1 MNSKEATQRAAQ
13 LREIIAGHNHRYYV
27 LNQPAISD
35 FEYDLLMQELAGIE
49 RKFPQLQQPD
59 SPTQRVGSDLT
70 EAFVQVKHKY
80 PMMSL
85 SNTYSEMELMEFDRR
100 VQKTLDAQPQYVCEL
115 KFDGTAISLIYAKGV
130 LTQAITRGDGER
142 GDDVSANVRTIHTVP
157 LRLQGNPP
165 DELEIRGEIFMP
177 FAAFDALNKQR
188 FEEEEPLFANPR
200 NAAAGTLKL
209 LDPAVV
215 ATRKLDCFLYYM
227 PAGDELFR
235 THYETLQAA
244 KAWGFQVSTHI
255 RLCNSMQEALHFI
268 RHWDVARK
276 ALPYAT
282 DGVVVKVNDYAQ
294 QRRLGMTAK
303 SPRWATAFKFKAEQA
318 VTRLR
323 SVDFQVGRTGAITP
337 VANLDPVLLAGT
349 TVKRASLHNADQIAL
364 LDLRPGDTVIIEKGG
379 EIIPKVVDVD
389 RAQRADDSRP
399 FEYITQCPACG
410 ATLKRDEGEAKHYC
424 PNDTGCPPQII
435 GRIEHFIT
443 RKAMNIEGLG
453 SETVELLYH
462 KGLIRHVADLYHLRR
477 EQLLPLER
485 MGEKSVDNLL
495 KGIEQS
501 KQTPFAR
508 VLFALGIRYVGE
520 TTAKKIAAAVGSL
533 DRLMQLPE
541 DDLRLIDEVGDRI
554 AESIRD
560 YFSKAENRAIIEDL
574 RAAGLQFEA
583 EARVQLSEALAG
595 KSFVITGTLSRPRD
609 EFKALIEQ
617 HGGVVSSAV
626 SAKTDYLLAGDKG
639 GSKLQKAGKL
649 GVQVIDEE
657 QFRQLMVSD

>member
-1 MNSKEATQRAAQ
+1 MNLKEATQRAAQ
-13 LREIIAGHNHRYYV
+13 LRKEIDEHNHRYYV
-27 LNQPAISD
+27 LNQPVISD
-35 FEYDLLMQELAGIE
+35 FEYDVLLQKLIGIE

-100 VQKTLDAQPQYVCEL
+100 VQKTLDVAPQYVCEL
-115 KFDGTAISLIYAKGV
+115 KFDGTAISLIYTNGV

-142 GDDVSANVRTIHTVP
+142 GDEVSVNVRTIRTVP
-157 LRLQGNPP
+157 LRLRGNPP

-209 LDPAVV
+209 LDASIV
-215 ATRKLDCFLYYM
+215 ANRNLDCFLYYM
-227 PAGDELFR
+227 PAGDGLFR
-235 THYETLQAA
+235 THYESLQAA
-244 KAWGFQVSTHI
+244 KEWGFQVSEHI
-255 RLCNSMQEALHFI
+255 RLYNSMQEVLAFI
-268 RHWDVARK
+268 HYWDTERK
-276 ALPYAT
+276 KLPYAT
-282 DGVVVKVNDYAQ
+282 DGVVIKVNDYAQ
-294 QRRLGMTAK
+294 QRRLGITAK

-318 VTRLR
+318 ITRLL

-337 VANLDPVLLAGT
+337 VANLEPVLLAGT

-364 LDLRPGDTVIIEKGG
+364 LDIRLGDTVIIEKGG

-389 RAQRADDSRP
+389 RSQRAADSLP
-399 FEYITQCPACG
+399 FEYITHCPACG

-424 PNDTGCPPQII
+424 PNDAGCPPQII
-435 GRIEHFIT
+435 GRIGHFIT

-453 SETVELLYH
+453 GETVELLYH
-462 KGLIRHVADLYHLRR
+462 KGLIRHVADLYHLRQ
-477 EQLLPLER
+477 EHLLPLER

-501 KQTPFAR
+501 KQTPFYR

-520 TTAKKIAAAVGSL
+520 TTAKKIANAVGSL
-533 DRLMQLPE
+533 DRLINLSE
-541 DDLRLIDEVGDRI
+541 DDLLLIDEVGERI

-560 YFSKAENRAIIEDL
+560 YFSKAENMAIVEDL
-574 RAAGLQFEA
+574 RASGLQFEA
-583 EARVQLSEALAG
+583 EAKVQLSDALAG

-609 EFKALIEQ
+609 EFKVLIEQ
-617 HGGVVSSAV
+617 HGGAVSSAV

-639 GSKLQKAGKL
+639 GSKLQKAEKL
-649 GVQVIDEE
+649 GIQIIDEE
-657 QFRQLMVSD
+657 RFNLLLAL

>member
-1 MNSKEATQRAAQ
+1 
-13 LREIIAGHNHRYYV
+13 
-27 LNQPAISD
+27 
-35 FEYDLLMQELAGIE
+35 
-49 RKFPQLQQPD
+49 
-59 SPTQRVGSDLT
+59 
-70 EAFVQVKHKY
+70 
-80 PMMSL
+80 
-85 SNTYSEMELMEFDRR
+85 
-100 VQKTLDAQPQYVCEL
+100 LDAAPQYVCEL
-115 KFDGTAISLIYAKGV
+115 KFDGTAISLIYANGV
-130 LTQAITRGDGER
+130 LAQAITRGDGER
-142 GDDVSANVRTIHTVP
+142 GDEVSANVRTIRTVP
-157 LRLQGNPP
+157 LRLRGNPP
-165 DELEIRGEIFMP
+165 EELEIRGEIFMP

-209 LDPAVV
+209 LDASIV
-215 ATRKLDCFLYYM
+215 ANRNLDCFLYYM

-235 THYETLQAA
+235 THYESLQAA
-244 KAWGFQVSTHI
+244 KEWGFQVSKHV
-255 RLCNSMQEALHFI
+255 RLCNSMQEVLAFI
-268 RHWDVARK
+268 HHWDTARK

-318 VTRLR
+318 VTRLL

-337 VANLDPVLLAGT
+337 VANLEPVLLAGT

-364 LDLRPGDTVIIEKGG
+364 LDIRLDDAVIIEKGG
-379 EIIPKVVDVD
+379 EIIPKVVNVD
-389 RAQRADDSRP
+389 HAQRTADSRP
-399 FEYITQCPACG
+399 FEFITQCPACG

-462 KGLIRHVADLYHLRR
+462 KGLIRHIADLYHLRK

-501 KQTPFAR
+501 KQTPFSR

-520 TTAKKIAAAVGSL
+520 TTAKKIADAVGSL
-533 DRLMQLPE
+533 DRLINLSE
-541 DDLRLIDEVGDRI
+541 DDLLLIDEVGDRI

-560 YFSKAENRAIIEDL
+560 YFAKPEIMAIIESL
-574 RAAGLQFEA
+574 RASGLQFEA
-583 EARVQLSEALAG
+583 EAKVQLSDALAG

-609 EFKALIEQ
+609 EFKVLIEQ

-626 SAKTDYLLAGDKG
+626 SAKTNYLLAGDKG
-639 GSKLQKAGKL
+639 GSKLQKAEKL
-649 GVQVIDEE
+649 GVQVINEE
-657 QFRQLMVSD
+657 RFNTLLSL

>member
-1 MNSKEATQRAAQ
+1 MNLKEATQRAAR
-13 LREIIAGHNHRYYV
+13 LREIIDEHNHRYYV
-27 LNQPAISD
+27 LNQPVISD
-35 FEYDLLMQELAGIE
+35 FEYDLLLQDLIGIE
-49 RKFPQLQQPD
+49 RKFPQLQQPG

-70 EAFVQVKHKY
+70 ESFVQVKHKY

-85 SNTYSEMELMEFDRR
+85 SNTYSEGELMDFDRR
-100 VQKTLDAQPQYVCEL
+100 VQKTLDVAPQYVCEL
-115 KFDGTAISLIYAKGV
+115 KFDGTAISLIYAHGV

-142 GDDVSANVRTIHTVP
+142 GDDVSANVRTIRTIP
-157 LRLQGNPP
+157 LRLRGNPP

-209 LDPAVV
+209 LDASIV
-215 ATRKLDCFLYYM
+215 ANRNLDCFLYYM
-227 PAGDELFR
+227 PAGDGLFR
-235 THYETLQAA
+235 THYESLQAA
-244 KAWGFQVSTHI
+244 KEWGFQISGHI
-255 RLCNSMQEALHFI
+255 RLCNSMQEVLAFI
-268 RHWDVARK
+268 HHWDTARK

-282 DGVVVKVNDYAQ
+282 DGVVIKVNDYAQ

-318 VTRLR
+318 VTRLL

-364 LDLRPGDTVIIEKGG
+364 LDIRLGDTVIIEKGG

-389 RAQRADDSRP
+389 CSQRAAGSLP

-410 ATLKRDEGEAKHYC
+410 AALKRDEGEAKHYC

-453 SETVELLYH
+453 AETVELLYH
-462 KGLIRHVADLYHLRR
+462 KGLVHHVADLYHLHK

-501 KQTPFAR
+501 KKTPFPR

-520 TTAKKIAAAVGSL
+520 TTAKKIADAV
-533 DRLMQLPE
+533 
-541 DDLRLIDEVGDRI
+541 
-554 AESIRD
+554 
-560 YFSKAENRAIIEDL
+560 
-574 RAAGLQFEA
+574 
-583 EARVQLSEALAG
+583 
-595 KSFVITGTLSRPRD
+595 
-609 EFKALIEQ
+609 
-617 HGGVVSSAV
+617 
-626 SAKTDYLLAGDKG
+626 
-639 GSKLQKAGKL
+639 
-649 GVQVIDEE
+649 
-657 QFRQLMVSD
+657 

>member
-1 MNSKEATQRAAQ
+1 MNSKEATQRAAR
-13 LREIIAGHNHRYYV
+13 LREIIEEHNHRYYV
-27 LNQPAISD
+27 LNQPVISD
-35 FEYDLLMQELAGIE
+35 FEYDLLLQELIGIE
-49 RKFPQLQQPD
+49 RKFPQLQQSD

-85 SNTYSEMELMEFDRR
+85 SNTYSEMELLEFDRR
-100 VQKTLDAQPQYVCEL
+100 VQKTLGAAPQYVCEL
-115 KFDGTAISLIYAKGV
+115 KFDGTAISLIYTGGV
-130 LTQAITRGDGER
+130 LTQAVTRGDGER
-142 GDDVSANVRTIHTVP
+142 GDEVSVNVRTIRTVP
-157 LRLQGNPP
+157 LRLRGNSPA
-165 DELEIRGEIFMP
+165 ELEIRGEIFMP

-209 LDPAVV
+209 LDASIV
-215 ATRKLDCFLYYM
+215 AARNLDCFLYYM
-227 PAGDELFR
+227 PAGDALFR
-235 THYETLQAA
+235 THYESLQAA
-244 KAWGFQVSTHI
+244 KAWGFQVSEHV
-255 RLCNSMQEALHFI
+255 RLCHSMQEALDFI
-268 RHWDVARK
+268 RHWDAARK

-282 DGVVVKVNDYAQ
+282 DGVVIKVNDYAQ

-364 LDLRPGDTVIIEKGG
+364 LDIRLGDTVIIEKGG

-389 RAQRADDSRP
+389 ASQRAADSRP
-399 FEYITQCPACG
+399 FAYITRCPACD
-410 ATLKRDEGEAKHYC
+410 AALKRDEGEAKHYC

-453 SETVELLYH
+453 VETVEQLYRE
-462 KGLIRHVADLYHLRR
+462 GLIRHVADLYHLRR

-485 MGEKSVDNLL
+485 MGEKSADNLL

-501 KQTPFAR
+501 KKTPFSR

-520 TTAKKIAAAVGSL
+520 TTAKKIADAVGSL
-533 DRLMQLPE
+533 DRLIQLPE
-541 DDLRLIDEVGDRI
+541 DELLLIDEGGERI

-560 YFSKAENRAIIEDL
+560 YFNKPENMAIVEDL
-574 RAAGLQFEA
+574 RASGLQFEA
-583 EARVQLSEALAG
+583 EAKVQLSDALAG

-609 EFKALIEQ
+609 EFKVLIEQ
-617 HGGVVSSAV
+617 HGGVVSSAI
-626 SAKTDYLLAGDKG
+626 SAKTNYLLAGDKG
-639 GSKLQKAGKL
+639 GSKLQKAEKL
-649 GVQVIDEE
+649 GVPVIDEDG
-657 QFRQLMVSD
+657 FNALLAL

>member
-1 MNSKEATQRAAQ
+1 MNLKEATQRAAQ
-13 LREIIAGHNHRYYV
+13 LRKEIDEHNHRYYV
-27 LNQPAISD
+27 LNQPVISD
-35 FEYDLLMQELAGIE
+35 FEYDVLLQKLIGIE

-59 SPTQRVGSDLT
+59 SPTQHVGSDLT

-100 VQKTLDAQPQYVCEL
+100 VQKTLDVAPQYVCEL
-115 KFDGTAISLIYAKGV
+115 KFDGTAISLIYTNGV

-142 GDDVSANVRTIHTVP
+142 GDEVSVNVRTIRTVP
-157 LRLQGNPP
+157 LRLRGNPP

-209 LDPAVV
+209 LDASIV
-215 ATRKLDCFLYYM
+215 ANRNLDCFLYYM
-227 PAGDELFR
+227 PAGDGLFR
-235 THYETLQAA
+235 THYESLQAA
-244 KAWGFQVSTHI
+244 KEWGFQVSEHI
-255 RLCNSMQEALHFI
+255 RLYNSMQEVLAFI
-268 RHWDVARK
+268 HHWDTERK
-276 ALPYAT
+276 KLPYAT
-282 DGVVVKVNDYAQ
+282 DGVVIKVNDYAQ

-318 VTRLR
+318 ITRLL

-337 VANLDPVLLAGT
+337 VANLEPVLLAGT

-364 LDLRPGDTVIIEKGG
+364 LDIRLGDTVIIEKGG

-389 RAQRADDSRP
+389 RSQRAADSLP
-399 FEYITQCPACG
+399 FEYITHCPACG

-424 PNDTGCPPQII
+424 PNDAGCPPQII
-435 GRIEHFIT
+435 GRIGHFIT

-453 SETVELLYH
+453 GETVELLYH
-462 KGLIRHVADLYHLRR
+462 KGLIRHVADLYHLRQ
-477 EQLLPLER
+477 EHLLPLER

-501 KQTPFAR
+501 KQTPFYR

-520 TTAKKIAAAVGSL
+520 TTAKKIANAVGSL
-533 DRLMQLPE
+533 DRLINLSE
-541 DDLRLIDEVGDRI
+541 DDLLLIDEVGERI

-560 YFSKAENRAIIEDL
+560 YFSKAENMAIVEDL
-574 RAAGLQFEA
+574 RASGLQFEA
-583 EARVQLSEALAG
+583 EAKVQLSDALAC

-609 EFKALIEQ
+609 EFKVLIEQ
-617 HGGVVSSAV
+617 HGGAVSSAV

-639 GSKLQKAGKL
+639 GSKLQKAEKL
-649 GVQVIDEE
+649 GIQIIDEE
-657 QFRQLMVSD
+657 RFNLLLAL

>member
-1 MNSKEATQRAAQ
+1 
-13 LREIIAGHNHRYYV
+13 V
-27 LNQPAISD
+27 L
-35 FEYDLLMQELAGIE
+35 LQELIGLE
-49 RKFPQLQQPD
+49 HKFPQLQQPD

-70 EAFVQVKHKY
+70 ESFVQVKHKY

-85 SNTYSEMELMEFDRR
+85 SNTYSEIELMEFDRR
-100 VQKTLDAQPQYVCEL
+100 VQKTLDAPPQYVCEL
-115 KFDGTAISLIYAKGV
+115 KFDGTAISLAYTNGV
-130 LTQAITRGDGER
+130 LTQAVTRGDGER
-142 GDDVSANVRTIHTVP
+142 GDEVSANVRTIRTIP
-157 LRLQGNPP
+157 LRLRGNPP
-165 DELEIRGEIFMP
+165 AELEIRGEIFMS

-209 LDPAVV
+209 LDASVV
-215 ATRKLDCFLYYM
+215 ASRNLDCFLYYM
-227 PAGDELFR
+227 PAGDGLFR
-235 THYETLQAA
+235 THHESLQAA
-244 KAWGFQVSTHI
+244 KEWGFQVSEHI
-255 RLCNSMQEALHFI
+255 RLCNSMQEVLKFI
-268 RHWDVARK
+268 HHWDAARK
-276 ALPYAT
+276 TLPYAT
-282 DGVVVKVNDYAQ
+282 DGVVIKVNDYAQ

-318 VTRLR
+318 TTRLL

-364 LDLRPGDTVIIEKGG
+364 LDIRLGDTVIIEKGG

-389 RAQRADDSRP
+389 RSQRAAGSQP
-399 FEYITQCPACG
+399 FEYITCCPACG
-410 ATLKRDEGEAKHYC
+410 TALRRDEGEAKHYC
-424 PNDTGCPPQII
+424 PNDTGCPPQIV

-462 KGLIRHVADLYHLRR
+462 QGLIRHVADLYHLRK

-501 KQTPFAR
+501 KRTPFAR

-520 TTAKKIAAAVGSL
+520 TTAKKIADAVGSL
-533 DRLMQLPE
+533 DRLIHLPE
-541 DDLRLIDEVGDRI
+541 EDLLLIDEVGDRI

-560 YFSKAENRAIIEDL
+560 YFAKPENRAIIEDL

-583 EARVQLSEALAG
+583 EAKVQLSNVLAG

-639 GSKLQKAGKL
+639 GSKLQKAEKL
-649 GVQVIDEE
+649 GVQIIDENN
-657 QFRQLMVSD
+657 FNSLLNL

>member
-1 MNSKEATQRAAQ
+1 
-13 LREIIAGHNHRYYV
+13 V
-27 LNQPAISD
+27 L
-35 FEYDLLMQELAGIE
+35 LQELIGLE
-49 RKFPQLQQPD
+49 HKFPQLQQPD

-70 EAFVQVKHKY
+70 ESFVQVKHKY

-100 VQKTLDAQPQYVCEL
+100 VQKTLDVAPQYVCEL
-115 KFDGTAISLIYAKGV
+115 KFDGTAISLIYTNGV
-130 LTQAITRGDGER
+130 LAQAVTRGDGER
-142 GDDVSANVRTIHTVP
+142 GDEVSVNVRTIRTIP
-157 LRLQGNPP
+157 LRLRGNPP
-165 DELEIRGEIFMP
+165 AELEIRGEIFMP

-209 LDPAVV
+209 LDASVV
-215 ATRKLDCFLYYM
+215 ASRNLDCFLYHL
-227 PAGDELFR
+227 PAGDSLFR
-235 THYETLQAA
+235 THYESLQAA
-244 KAWGFQVSTHI
+244 KEWGFQVSEHI
-255 RLCNSMQEALHFI
+255 RLCNSMQEVVEFI
-268 RHWDVARK
+268 HHWDAARK

-282 DGVVVKVNDYAQ
+282 DGVVIKVNDYAQ

-303 SPRWATAFKFKAEQA
+303 SPRWATSFKFKAEQA
-318 VTRLR
+318 VTRLL

-337 VANLDPVLLAGT
+337 VANLEPVLLAGT

-364 LDLRPGDTVIIEKGG
+364 LDIRLGDSVVIEKGG

-389 RAQRADDSRP
+389 RLQRAADSRP
-399 FEYITQCPACG
+399 FEYITHCPACG
-410 ATLKRDEGEAKHYC
+410 AALKRDEGEAKHYC

-453 SETVELLYH
+453 GETVELLFH
-462 KGLIRHVADLYHLRR
+462 KGLIRHVADLYHLRK

-495 KGIEQS
+495 KGIAQS
-501 KQTPFAR
+501 KNTPFSR

-520 TTAKKIAAAVGSL
+520 TTAKKIADAVGSL
-533 DRLMQLPE
+533 DRLMALPE
-541 DDLRLIDEVGDRI
+541 DDLLLIDEVGDRI
-554 AESIRD
+554 AESLRD
-560 YFSKAENRAIIEDL
+560 YFAKPENRSIIDDL
-574 RAAGLQFEA
+574 RASGLQFEA
-583 EARVQLSEALAG
+583 EAKVQLSDALAG
-595 KSFVITGTLSRPRD
+595 KTFVITGTLSRPRD

-617 HGGVVSSAV
+617 HGGAVSSAV

-639 GSKLQKAGKL
+639 GSKLQKAEKL
-649 GVQVIDEE
+649 GVQVIDEDN
-657 QFRQLMVSD
+657 FNSLLNA